1 LDGVWGTRN
10 HGGILETQCVS
21 ECAMIEQLFKNEVV
35 RRRMAA
41 NHLGIILTPF
51 ALDLHDRGYA
61 LSGIRHHVL
70 VTEHFGQWL
79 QHQHGSLRRLSTLHV
94 QHFLRYHLPR
104 CRCADPASKRRL
116 PCQAAL
122 GRLVEF
128 LRGRKRIQEF
138 EKRTPPPGPVD
149 QILATYDRHLNQ
161 VCGLSADTR
170 RRRRLLAR
178 RFLQW
183 RFGRKPPRLRQL
195 HSKDVAAFVLRRA
208 RQLSPSGVRDLAV
221 SLRSFLHFLE
231 FSGSVRPG
239 LAGSVPQP
247 VKPLPPPPT
256 KILERQQWRKFLNSF
271 PRSNSLGRR
280 DYAIALCLSELALRG
295 AEVVGLT
302 LDDLDWRAMTLRV
315 AQNKQRRQHLLPLP
329 ESVAKAILNYLEGG
343 RPPTRSRTLFVH
355 HVAPVGQALT
365 AQLVRKRVRQAFARC
380 GIEASGTHILR
391 HTWATWAHRRGV
403 GLKLIADMLGHRS
416 LGATMRYAHVHVE
429 ELRQVALP
437 WPTIQR

>member
-1 LDGVWGTRN
+1 MLKT
-10 HGGILETQCVS
+10 LCVS
-21 ECAMIEQLFKNEVV
+21 GFAVIEQLFESDVV

-51 ALDLHDRGYA
+51 ALDLHGRGYA

-70 VTEHFGQWL
+70 VAEHFGQWL
-79 QHQHGSLRRLSTLHV
+79 QQREVPLPRLSTLHV
-94 QHFLRYHLPR
+94 QRFLRYHLPR
-104 CRCADPASKRRL
+104 CRCASPAPKPRL
-116 PCQAAL
+116 RCQAAL

-128 LRGRKRIQEF
+128 LRGRKSIQEF
-138 EKRTPPPGPVD
+138 ATKTPPQGPVD
-149 QILATYDRHLNQ
+149 QLLAAYDRHLNQ

-170 RRRRLLAR
+170 RRRRLAAR

-195 HSKDVAAFVLRRA
+195 HSKEVAKFVWWRA
-208 RQLSPSGVRDLAV
+208 RPMGPSGVRDLAV
-221 SLRSFLHFLE
+221 TLRSFLRFLE
-231 FSGSVRPG
+231 FSGCIRQG
-239 LAGSVPQP
+239 LAGAVPQP
-247 VKPLPPPPT
+247 VTPLPPPPPKT
-256 KILERQQWRKFLNSF
+256 LERPQWRKFLNSF
-271 PRSNSLGRR
+271 PRSTPLGRR
-280 DYAIALCLSELALRG
+280 DYAIALCLSQLALRG

-315 AQNKQRRQHLLPLP
+315 AQTKQRRQHLLPLP
-329 ESVAKAILNYLEGG
+329 KSVAKAILNYLKRG
-343 RPPTRSRTLFVH
+343 RPPTRSRALFVH

-365 AQLVRKRVRQAFARC
+365 AQLVRKRVRHAFARC

-403 GLKLIADMLGHRS
+403 GLKLIADLLGHRS

-437 WPTIQR
+437 WPKITR